1 MENKIPI
8 VSFRCDTNRGDGNV
22 YLFDEY
28 LEWYERSKGNGFRI
42 WYKAI
47 ADVRVVR
54 TGKAEVT
61 LITKEKK
68 QITLLLYKVDE
79 MLSVLYERLNAING
93 SGNDAP
99 LEEDMLSKLE
109 RLAKLHESGALTD
122 EEFAQAKA
130 KLLS

>member
-8 VSFRCDTNRGDGNV
+8 VSFRCDTNRGDGNLF
-22 YLFDEY
+22 LFDEC
-28 LEWYERSKGNGFRI
+28 LEWYERSKGNGFRL
-42 WYKAI
+42 WYKSI
-47 ADVRVVR
+47 ADVRVIR
-54 TGKAEVT
+54 TGKAEVM

-68 QITLLLYKVDE
+68 QVSLFLYKVDE

-93 SGNDAP
+93 SNAP

-109 RLAKLHESGALTD
+109 RLAKLHESGDLTD
-122 EEFAQAKA
+122 EEFAKAKA